1 MTDTVCRDCGRTV
14 DLSHIPATCMPPA
27 DRIQC
32 SRCFVA
38 WLKAH
43 GIWSPLQSDF
53 VAIYRDKRRAAR
65 EAQA

>member
-1 MTDTVCRDCGRTV
+1 MSDPVCRDCGRTV

-27 DRIQC
+27 NRIQC

-38 WLKAH
+38 YLKQH
-43 GIWSPLQSDF
+43 DIWAPLQSDF
-53 VAIYRDKRRAAR
+53 VAIYRDKRKAKR

>member
-14 DLSHIPATCMPPA
+14 DLSHIPPTCMPPA

-38 WLKAH
+38 YLKQH
-43 GIWSPLQSDF
+43 DIWAPLHAEF
-53 VAIYRDKRRAAR
+53 VRRYQGKRRAER
-65 EAQA
+65 EAAL

>member
-1 MTDTVCRDCGRTV
+1 MTDTVCRDCGRTI

-32 SRCFVA
+32 SRCWVA

-43 GIWSPLQSDF
+43 GIWSALPEDF
-53 VAIYRDKRRAAR
+53 VRAYKAKRKAAR
-65 EAQA
+65 EAQG

>member
-1 MTDTVCRDCGRTV
+1 MSDPVCRDCGRTI

-38 WLKAH
+38 WLKAQ
-43 GIWSPLQSDF
+43 GLWAPLQSDF
-53 VAIYRDKRRAAR
+53 VAIYRAKRRAAR

>member
-1 MTDTVCRDCGRTV
+1 MSDPVCRDCGRTI

-38 WLKAH
+38 YLKQH
-43 GIWSPLQSDF
+43 DIWAPLQSDF

>member
-1 MTDTVCRDCGRTV
+1 MSDTVCRDCGRTV
-14 DLSHIPATCMPPA
+14 DLRHIPPTCMPRR

-32 SRCFVA
+32 SRCFGT
-38 WLKAH
+38 WLKAQD
-43 GIWSPLQSDF
+43 IWAPLQSDF

>member
-1 MTDTVCRDCGRTV
+1 MSDTVCRDCCRTV
-14 DLSHIPATCMPPA
+14 DLSHIPPELVPPP

-43 GIWSPLQSDF
+43 GIWSALPEDF
-53 VAIYRDKRRAAR
+53 VRAYKAKRQAAR
-65 EAQA
+65 EVA

>member
-1 MTDTVCRDCGRTV
+1 MSDTVCRDCGRTV

-38 WLKAH
+38 FLKRQGLWA
-43 GIWSPLQSDF
+43 PLQAEF
-53 VAIYRDKRRAAR
+53 VRRYKAR
-65 EAQA
+65 RKAEVEE